1 MVSSWTPDGEVL
13 APLSEDSV
21 IAAIA
26 SVYDPEI
33 PVNIYELGLIYAIET
48 DDAGGVKV
56 EMTLT
61 APGCPAAQELPI
73 QVRDAVLTVQGV
85 RTCEVETVWDPPWD
99 PSRMTEDARLA
110 LNMY

>member
-1 MVSSWTPDGEVL
+1 MLDRFVSNGTGRPVRLLHLGDIPADNTVREAIMRRQLLL
-13 APLSEDSV
+13 AH
-21 IAAIA
+21 
-26 SVYDPEI
+26 
-33 PVNIYELGLIYAIET
+33 T
-48 DDAGGVKV
+48 
-56 EMTLT
+56 
-61 APGCPAAQELPI
+61 PGCPAAQELPI